1 MATRISPNP
10 VWQLVDQG
18 GDVIVSINNDG
29 STTIPTGQVGPV
41 ASMVNQVK
49 LTLTSAQL
57 KALKATPVSII
68 PAPGSGKFIQVEE
81 CSVYYKFGATAYT
94 LNAGT
99 LKLYHGPV
107 ANAKPLT
114 AALETGLIDQ
124 TANRSNLD
132 VAILATGNLTDAQAL
147 NVDIEVGNAGAAEF
161 TLGDGTVEFFVNYQI
176 LQVP

>member
-1 MATRISPNP
+1 MAPRISPNP
-10 VWQLVDQG
+10 VWQLLDQG

-29 STTIPTGQVGPV
+29 SSTIPVGQTGPV
-41 ASMVNQVK
+41 ASLVDQIK
-49 LTLTSAQL
+49 FTLTPAQL
-57 KALKATPVSII
+57 KALRATPVSII
-68 PAPGSGKFIQVEE
+68 PAPGAGKFIQVEE
-81 CSVYYKFGATAYT
+81 VSVYYKFATTAYT

-99 LKLYHGPV
+99 LKLFHGPV

-132 VAILATGNLTDAQAL
+132 ITILATGNLTDAQAL
-147 NVDIEVGNAGAAEF
+147 NVDIEAGNAGAAEF

-176 LQVP
+176 ITVP

>member
-18 GDVIVSINNDG
+18 GDVIASINNDG
-29 STTIPTGQVGPV
+29 SSSIPSGQTGPV
-41 ASMVNQVK
+41 STLINKVK
-49 LTLTSAQL
+49 LVLTSAQL
-57 KALKATPVSII
+57 LALKATPVSII
-68 PAPGSGKFIQVEE
+68 PAPGAGKFINVLGAN
-81 CSVYYKFGATAYT
+81 VYYSFLTAAYT

-124 TANRSNLD
+124 AANRSNLD
-132 VAILATGNLTDAQAL
+132 IPILATGNLTDAQAL
-147 NVDIEVGNAGAAEF
+147 NVDVEVGNAGAAEF
-161 TLGDGTVEFFVNYQI
+161 TLGAGTVEFVVWYQI
-176 LQVP
+176 VTIP

>member
-18 GDVIVSINNDG
+18 GDVIVSVNNDG
-29 STTIPTGQVGPV
+29 SASIPTGQTGPV
-41 ASMVNQVK
+41 GAFLNETK

-57 KALKATPVSII
+57 LALKATPVIVI
-68 PAPGSGKFIQVEE
+68 PAPGSGKYIHVIGCDIYYLFN
-81 CSVYYKFGATAYT
+81 SVAYT

-99 LKLYHGPV
+99 IKLYHGPV

-124 TANRSNLD
+124 SANRSNLD

-147 NVDIEVGNAGAAEF
+147 NVPIYVANAGAAEF
-161 TLGDGTVEFFVNYQI
+161 TLGNGTVELVVYSQTI
-176 LQVP
+176 TIP